1 MENIL
6 IFTSRVLAM
15 QRMQDSLVH
24 GYTHFTCGSL
34 PIPRAPKVITKFDI
48 NYQVFGDRN
57 LRARRKRANL
67 GNANLI
73 LLKKDSMIHWWLF
86 VTPPAGGDHA
96 AHSLEKLRDSTLRDE
111 RVQIDGFELVTLPKK
126 GTEKTKL
133 TWRMTQQKYQDWR
146 MSIIDTIRKGSA
158 HAMHNMSYQL
168 WTSPGFSG
176 IRSQIGHLAALY
188 NAEVKRASRKN
199 APALPK
205 CLPYV
210 RRLPN
215 QGITLLQ
222 LLAETKLR
230 TNAAAPVQ
238 PEIAEADAA

>member
-6 IFTSRVLAM
+6 IFTSRTVAM

-24 GYTHFTCGSL
+24 GYTHFTCGTI
-34 PIPRAPKVITKFDI
+34 PIQRTPKLVTKFDI

-67 GNANLI
+67 GNANLVM
-73 LLKKDSMIHWWLF
+73 LRKDSMIQWWLF

-96 AHSLEKLRDSTLRDE
+96 AHALEKLRDSTLRDE

-238 PEIAEADAA
+238 AEIAEADAA